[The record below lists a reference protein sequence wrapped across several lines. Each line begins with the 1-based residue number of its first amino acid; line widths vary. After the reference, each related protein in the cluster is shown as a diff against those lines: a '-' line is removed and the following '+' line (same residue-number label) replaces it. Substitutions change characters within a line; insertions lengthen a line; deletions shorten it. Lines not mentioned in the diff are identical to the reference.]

1 MGLGNTAKKVQK
13 VADMAEKL
21 YSRVNEL
28 RDQLQALR
36 QQVDATSEK
45 VDTIERDL
53 EGQRALL
60 AALAEQEGIDSEA
73 ILAESAVEEGGSTE
87 PTGPTGS
94 ETTDGI
100 GTGADEHTAAAADS
114 TEAIETAGTTE
125 TDGSRTDSGKD
136 A

>member
-13 VADMAEKL
+13 VADTAEKL
-21 YSRVNEL
+21 YKRVNEL
-28 RDQLQALR
+28 RDQLRALR

-45 VDTIERDL
+45 VDHIERDF

-73 ILAESAVEEGGSTE
+73 ILAESAVEEAESTE
-87 PTGPTGS
+87 PAGS
-94 ETTDGI
+94 ETTDGA
-100 GTGADEHTAAAADS
+100 GTGTDKHTPAAADS
-114 TEAIETAGTTE
+114 TETTETAGRTE
-125 TDGSRTDSGKD
+125 TEGSRTDPAKD